1 VISTPPAPDGASD
14 PLGVV
19 AGRAAQE
26 IGSALTAIQVAAER
40 LERSW
45 ASRPDARSDAA
56 PQELAV
62 IREQSGRLAVLARH
76 LIELAQ
82 PPSLAPVPLKLD
94 ETVERVIPALE
105 RVLARDGVELQIEGV
120 RGRDASAWVRMDPQQ
135 LQDILLAL
143 VANAR
148 RAVADT
154 APPRWIRIELC
165 PGPTGAVQLRVTDSG
180 PGVPVGAEERIFHP
194 FVSSWGGAG
203 MGLSRSRVSLA
214 GQGGELTLE
223 RTAAGAT
230 AFVLNLESCTPDCA

>member
-1 VISTPPAPDGASD
+1 MISTPPAPEGAND
-14 PLGVV
+14 PLGAV

-40 LERSW
+40 LERTW
-45 ASRPDARSDAA
+45 ALRADQA

-82 PPSLAPVPLKLD
+82 PPAFAAVPLRLD
-94 ETVERVIPALE
+94 ESLGRLVPALE
-105 RVLARDGVELQIEGV
+105 RVLARDGVELQIDGV
-120 RGRDASAWVRMDPQQ
+120 AGRDPSVWVRMDPHH
-135 LQDILLAL
+135 LQDVLLAL
-143 VANAR
+143 IANAR

-154 APPRWIRIELC
+154 DPPRWIRMELLEA
-165 PGPTGAVQLRVTDSG
+165 TAEAVRIRVSDSG

-223 RTAAGAT
+223 RAPAGGT
-230 AFVLNLESCTPDCA
+230 AFVLNLETCTPDGP